1 MDKNK
6 DFLRELKRQIENSEL
21 RRPTRDEAIN
31 AIYVAKFN
39 LQHIL
44 DELNDI
50 FNRENEFRLNQEIYA
65 TRKSELDKIDSPA
78 N

>member
-6 DFLRELKRQIENSEL
+6 DFLRELKRQIDDSEL

-50 FNRENEFRLNQEIYA
+50 FNRENEYRLYA